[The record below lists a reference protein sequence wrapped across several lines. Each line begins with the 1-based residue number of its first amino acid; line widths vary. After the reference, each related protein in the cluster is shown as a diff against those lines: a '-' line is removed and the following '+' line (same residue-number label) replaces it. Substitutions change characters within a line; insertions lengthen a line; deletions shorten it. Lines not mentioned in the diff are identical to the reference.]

1 MAVDPYPGD
10 DRMPV
15 DVAPPVTKRGVLPTA
30 KLVSAAVT
38 MIVLYLLRMV
48 VDVDEDLEQI
58 VNLVVPLIVAYLV
71 PNTPTP
77 GGVPDAR
84 PILSDEPVKPASWRP
99 R

>member
-1 MAVDPYPGD
+1 MTPVDPLD
-10 DRMPV
+10 PV
-15 DVAPPVTKRGVLPTA
+15 VSVDPRPPVTKRGVLPTA

-38 MIVLYLLRMV
+38 MVLLYVLRQF
-48 VDVDEDLEQI
+48 VDVDPELEDI
-58 VNLVVPLIVAYLV
+58 INLVVPLAVAYFV
-71 PNTPTP
+71 PNSDTP

>member
-38 MIVLYLLRMV
+38 MLLLYVLRQF
-48 VDVDEDLEQI
+48 VDVDPELEDI
-58 VNLVVPLIVAYLV
+58 INLVVPLAVAYFV
-71 PNTPTP
+71 PNSDTP

-84 PILSDEPVKPASWRP
+84 PVLSDEPVKPASWRP